1 MKKFLV
7 LILAL
12 CLILSFSACGGKEND
27 NEKKEITLCLDWTPN
42 TNHTGFYVAAEKG
55 YYEEAGLSVKIVQP
69 PENGAALMC
78 ASGQAQFAVDAQDT
92 IAPSFASDSPLEITA
107 VASILQHN
115 TSGIISRKGEGMNSP
130 KGMEGKTY
138 STWDSPTEKAIIKYV
153 VEKDGGDF
161 SKINLIPNVITDEAG
176 ALKNH
181 DTDCVWVFYGWSAI
195 NAKLSGLEFDYFS
208 FREIDPVFDYYTPVI
223 VANNAF
229 LENSG
234 ETAKAFLSATAKG
247 YEYAAENPE
256 EAAEILIR
264 GDETGSLLGSEELVK
279 ESQKWISQQYI
290 ADGEKWGIIDET
302 RWNGFYSWLYNNGL
316 VEKDLTEKNYFTNNY
331 LG

>member
-1 MKKFLV
+1 M
-7 LILAL
+7 
-12 CLILSFSACGGKEND
+12 
-27 NEKKEITLCLDWTPN
+27 
-42 TNHTGFYVAAEKG
+42 
-55 YYEEAGLSVKIVQP
+55 
-69 PENGAALMC
+69 
-78 ASGQAQFAVDAQDT
+78 
-92 IAPSFASDSPLEITA
+92 
-107 VASILQHN
+107 
-115 TSGIISRKGEGMNSP
+115 
-130 KGMEGKTY
+130 
-138 STWDSPTEKAIIKYV
+138 
-153 VEKDGGDF
+153 
-161 SKINLIPNVITDEAG
+161 
-176 ALKNH
+176 
-181 DTDCVWVFYGWSAI
+181 WVFYGWSAI

>member
-153 VEKDGGDF
+153 VE
-161 SKINLIPNVITDEAG
+161 SSLYLVI
-176 ALKNH
+176 
-181 DTDCVWVFYGWSAI
+181 S
-195 NAKLSGLEFDYFS
+195 S
-208 FREIDPVFDYYTPVI
+208 
-223 VANNAF
+223 
-229 LENSG
+229 
-234 ETAKAFLSATAKG
+234 
-247 YEYAAENPE
+247 
-256 EAAEILIR
+256 
-264 GDETGSLLGSEELVK
+264 
-279 ESQKWISQQYI
+279 
-290 ADGEKWGIIDET
+290 
-302 RWNGFYSWLYNNGL
+302 
-316 VEKDLTEKNYFTNNY
+316 
-331 LG
+331 